1 MTNEEKKFLEPLLR
15 NFMEKRKANVT
26 DADVAKAMELF
37 GAMADGAESIYH
49 YEHPDYGAM
58 VKEVP
63 DTLGQLLDNSEE
75 HSDVISFD
83 DMMEACSKM
92 ERSALVDAVDSLIY
106 YWLNKWHNALRY
118 ASRLYLSD
126 CYGRRPSS
134 AGQLRARTWH
144 PHFLKSRSD
153 SRCSHLA
160 TSQSRVA
167 AGCAASGILGSS
179 PSRRHR
185 GLSIQ

>member
-75 HSDVISFD
+75 HSDVILFD
-83 DMMEACSKM
+83 DMMDACSKM

-106 YWLNKWHNALRY
+106 YYHLITLKPHHQKTSKPLSALISKRV
-118 ASRLYLSD
+118 SSG
-126 CYGRRPSS
+126 YGKT
-134 AGQLRARTWH
+134 L
-144 PHFLKSRSD
+144 
-153 SRCSHLA
+153 
-160 TSQSRVA
+160 
-167 AGCAASGILGSS
+167 
-179 PSRRHR
+179 
-185 GLSIQ
+185 

>member
-37 GAMADGAESIYH
+37 DAMADGAESIYH

-83 DMMEACSKM
+83 DMMDACSKM

-106 YWLNKWHNALRY
+106 YWLNKWHNALS
-118 ASRLYLSD
+118 ADDEDAGVWLYPMHQTILMAERFALRE
-126 CYGRRPSS
+126 CLPSLLEIER
-134 AGQLRARTWH
+134 QDRDLC
-144 PHFLKSRSD
+144 P
-153 SRCSHLA
+153 
-160 TSQSRVA
+160 
-167 AGCAASGILGSS
+167 
-179 PSRRHR
+179 
-185 GLSIQ
+185 